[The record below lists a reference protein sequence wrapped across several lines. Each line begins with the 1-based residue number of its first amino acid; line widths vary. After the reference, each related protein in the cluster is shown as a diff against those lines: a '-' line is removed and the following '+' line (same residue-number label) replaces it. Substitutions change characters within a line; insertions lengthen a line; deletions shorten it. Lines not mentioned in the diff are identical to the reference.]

1 MACEM
6 KALSREQ
13 IREVC
18 DRSSES
24 LMRRGGD
31 LSLHLLNCFVCNNS
45 VLLLHFL
52 ITAEPGCSLTLKYD
66 GTTKS
71 GCDIWQR
78 PQMNRLSWQV
88 LAREISPAA
97 PSINGRQ
104 VTKMKMTEVPFC
116 SAFSENV
123 IISGDVNHA

>member
-1 MACEM
+1 M
-6 KALSREQ
+6 
-13 IREVC
+13 
-18 DRSSES
+18 
-24 LMRRGGD
+24 
-31 LSLHLLNCFVCNNS
+31 
-45 VLLLHFL
+45 LLLHFL

-71 GCDIWQR
+71 GCH
-78 PQMNRLSWQV
+78 MAEV
-88 LAREISPAA
+88 ELATDEQTLLAGTDREISPTA
-97 PSINGRQ
+97 PSINRRQ